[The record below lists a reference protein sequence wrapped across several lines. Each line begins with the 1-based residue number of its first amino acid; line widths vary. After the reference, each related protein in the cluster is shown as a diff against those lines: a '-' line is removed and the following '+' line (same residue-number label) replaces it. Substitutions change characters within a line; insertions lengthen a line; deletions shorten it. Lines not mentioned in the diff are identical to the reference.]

1 MGYEAAYEAVAYGM
15 LVLYWVLVLYCL
27 LIRRTSLFPKNTLK
41 TNPVAKIEGTHS
53 SQSYSVVLRAAN
65 TSSPDFVHADFK
77 LSTTKLPTKLMR
89 GASRHS
95 VFSGDQSP
103 VLVEEDG
110 WSSEGFEFA
119 KE

>member
-41 TNPVAKIEGTHS
+41 ANPAAQIERTHS
-53 SQSYSVVLRAAN
+53 SQNYQVVLRAEN
-65 TSSPDFVHADFK
+65 TSSPDFVRAD
-77 LSTTKLPTKLMR
+77 STPAKLPTKLMW
-89 GASRHS
+89 GASRYS
-95 VFSGDQSP
+95 LFSGDQS
-103 VLVEEDG
+103 LVEEDG
-110 WSSEGFEFA
+110 WSPEGFDAA